1 MRALITIL
9 SPFLCSLLLACGG
22 HKAQAAELQTV
33 DVSAAAALVRS
44 GVTVVDVRS
53 AEEWQ
58 EGHLQVARWS
68 PIDRGEE
75 GLAAL
80 ELDPA
85 QPVLLYCRS
94 GGRAEKAGQWLQ
106 QMGHT
111 QVRVLRPGGFAELKA
126 SGLPTE

>member
-1 MRALITIL
+1 
-9 SPFLCSLLLACGG
+9 
-22 HKAQAAELQTV
+22 
-33 DVSAAAALVRS
+33 
-44 GVTVVDVRS
+44 
-53 AEEWQ
+53 
-58 EGHLQVARWS
+58 VARWS

-80 ELDPA
+80 ALDPA